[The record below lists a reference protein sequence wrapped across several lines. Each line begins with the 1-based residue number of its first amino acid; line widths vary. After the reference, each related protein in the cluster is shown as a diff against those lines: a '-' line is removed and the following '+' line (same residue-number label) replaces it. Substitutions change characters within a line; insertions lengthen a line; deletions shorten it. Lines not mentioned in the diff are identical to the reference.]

1 MFQLPDKF
9 LTLLQISDLHFGPP
23 YLEPVGQAVQK
34 FASQSTADAIVISGD
49 LTQRA
54 KRHQFEAARQ
64 FIEQLPDKPRIVVP
78 GNHDVPLYRVFE
90 RIRNPLGLYRELI
103 CSELNPVLELP
114 NAVLVGID
122 TTSPRT
128 AISNGRI
135 SRVQLDHCRKVLES
149 VPKEKMRIVV
159 AHHPFASAPDVLRD
173 KQMQKAQR
181 AMECFVELNVEM
193 ILGGH
198 LHRAYIGSSLDF
210 YPELT
215 GDRGII
221 IVQSGTTTSRRGR
234 GREKEKNSLNQIE
247 VSPSQICV
255 THFMY
260 AAPSSSFEPV
270 SQHLF
275 QRRSV
280 GLS

>member
-1 MFQLPDKF
+1 
-9 LTLLQISDLHFGPP
+9 
-23 YLEPVGQAVQK
+23 
-34 FASQSTADAIVISGD
+34 
-49 LTQRA
+49 
-54 KRHQFEAARQ
+54 
-64 FIEQLPDKPRIVVP
+64 
-78 GNHDVPLYRVFE
+78 
-90 RIRNPLGLYRELI
+90 
-103 CSELNPVLELP
+103 
-114 NAVLVGID
+114 
-122 TTSPRT
+122 
-128 AISNGRI
+128 
-135 SRVQLDHCRKVLES
+135 
-149 VPKEKMRIVV
+149 MRIVV

-260 AAPSSSFEPV
+260 AARQARLSRSASIFFSVVPSACRDAIDCVCKGSCNPT
-270 SQHLF
+270 H
-275 QRRSV
+275 RRPRFRLTS
-280 GLS
+280 